1 MSPSLRQQV
10 LRKIPGVDEI
20 LSRPEMVDLLK
31 IHPRH
36 VVVEAVRKGLG
47 RLREEILQKEEL
59 HESED
64 TLFSFE
70 NLSSI
75 FQKEID
81 LQIQPRLRRVINAT
95 GVVIHTNLG
104 RAPLHPSAIEHLIE
118 VSKTYSNLEY
128 DLDRGERGSRTIH
141 VEEILCRL
149 SGAESALVVNNN
161 AGAVLLVLNSLA
173 EGKEVIVSRGELV
186 EIGGAFRIPDVM
198 KRSGAL
204 LREVGT
210 TNRTHFNDYQK
221 AIGPET
227 ALLLKVHTSN
237 FRVMGFTSE
246 VSLQDLVRLGKEYQL
261 PVVDDLGSG
270 CLIDLT
276 RYGLEKEPTV
286 QEMIKTGVDAVTI
299 SGDKL
304 LGGPQAGIIL
314 GKKKILDLFK
324 INPLTR
330 ALRIDKLTL
339 AALESTLLLYFDEKK
354 AMEEI
359 PTLRMLSLDTKRLKN
374 RGKRLLKRLSGV
386 TNKKMAFT
394 LKEDVSQVGGGAL
407 PLQELPTLVVAVKP
421 LEVSVNSLEENLRK
435 GEPPIVCRISKE
447 ELILDMRTVFDEE
460 IPMLAAGIEKA
471 LTQTAKGTG
480 QSGKQNNVENP

>member
-1 MSPSLRQQV
+1 V
-10 LRKIPGVDEI
+10 LREIPSVDEL
-20 LSRPEMVDLLK
+20 LSRPQIVDLLK
-31 IHPRH
+31 VHPRQ
-36 VVVEAVRKGLG
+36 VVVEAIRKGLG
-47 RLREEILQKEEL
+47 RVRDDILHKRNLSQFGEAF
-59 HESED
+59 
-64 TLFSFE
+64 FSFE
-70 NLSSI
+70 NLYPL
-75 FQKEID
+75 FQREIN
-81 LQIQPRLRRVINAT
+81 LQTQPRLRRVINAT

-104 RAPLHPSAIEHLIE
+104 RAPLHPSAIHHLME

-128 DLDRGERGSRTIH
+128 DLERGERGDRYAH
-141 VEEILCRL
+141 VEESLCRL

-161 AGAVLLVLNSLA
+161 AGAVLLVLNTLA

-210 TNRTHFNDYQK
+210 TNRTHFDDYQK
-221 AIGPET
+221 AIGPHT

-246 VSLQDLVRLGKEYQL
+246 VTLQDLVQLGRECHI

-276 RYGLEKEPTV
+276 QYGLEKEPTV
-286 QEMIKTGVDAVTI
+286 QETIKTGVDGVTI

-339 AALESTLLLYFDEKK
+339 AALESTLLLYLDEKT
-354 AMEEI
+354 AMAEI
-359 PTLRMLSLDTKRLKN
+359 PTLRMLSLDTRKLKK
-374 RGKRLLKRLSGV
+374 RGKRLLRRLSGV
-386 TNKKMAFT
+386 TNERIRFS
-394 LKEDVSQVGGGAL
+394 LREDVSQVGGGAL
-407 PLQELPTLVVAVKP
+407 PLQELPTIVVAAKP
-421 LEVSVNSLEENLRK
+421 LDFSVNSLEEVLRK
-435 GEPPIVCRISKE
+435 GDPPIISRISKE

-460 IPMLAAGIEKA
+460 IPLLAAGIEKA
-471 LTQTAKGTG
+471 RTHIAKGKAHSEEKVG
-480 QSGKQNNVENP
+480 

>member
-10 LRKIPGVDEI
+10 LREIPSVDEL
-20 LSRPEMVDLLK
+20 LSKQQVVDLLK
-31 IHPRH
+31 VYPRK
-36 VVVEAVRKGLG
+36 VVVEAIRRGLG
-47 RLREEILQKEEL
+47 RLRDEILREKDLPQPGEAVFAF
-59 HESED
+59 ED
-64 TLFSFE
+64 LYP
-70 NLSSI
+70 L

-104 RAPLHPSAIEHLIE
+104 RAPLHPSAIHHLIE

-128 DLDRGERGSRTIH
+128 DLERGERGDRSSP
-141 VEEILCRL
+141 VEQSLCRL

-161 AGAVLLVLNSLA
+161 AAAVLLVLNTLA

-221 AIGPET
+221 AIGPDT

-246 VSLQDLVRLGKEYQL
+246 VSLQDLVQLGREHHV

-276 RYGLEKEPTV
+276 QYGLEKEPTV
-286 QEMIKTGVDAVTI
+286 QETIKTGVDAVTI

-314 GKKKILDLFK
+314 GKKTILDLFK
-324 INPLTR
+324 VNPLAR

-339 AALESTLLLYFDEKK
+339 AALESTLLVYLDEKR

-359 PTLRMLSLDTKRLKN
+359 PTLRMLSLDTKNLNR
-374 RGKRLLKRLSGV
+374 RGKRLLKRLAGR
-386 TNKKMAFT
+386 TNEKMTFS
-394 LKEDVSQVGGGAL
+394 LREDVSQVGGGAL
-407 PLQELPTLVVAVKP
+407 PLQELPTMVVAAKP
-421 LEVSVNSLEENLRK
+421 LDFSVNSFEETLRK
-435 GEPPIVCRISKE
+435 GDPPVIARISKE

-460 IPMLAAGIEKA
+460 IPFLAAGIEKA
-471 LTQTAKGTG
+471 LARIAKSKEQRT
-480 QSGKQNNVENP
+480 

>member
-1 MSPSLRQQV
+1 MSPSLRQQA
-10 LRKIPGVDEI
+10 LRKIPSVDEL
-20 LSRPEMVDLLK
+20 LSRPQVVDLLK
-31 IHPRH
+31 VHPRN
-36 VVVEAVRKGLG
+36 VVVEAIRKGLE
-47 RLREEILQKEEL
+47 RVRDDILRKQDLPKLGEAFF
-59 HESED
+59 
-64 TLFSFE
+64 TFE
-70 NLSSI
+70 NLYPL

-81 LQIQPRLRRVINAT
+81 LQIQPRLRSVINAT
-95 GVVIHTNLG
+95 GVVLHTNLG
-104 RAPLHPSAIEHLIE
+104 RSPLHPSAIKHLME

-128 DLDRGERGSRTIH
+128 DLERGERGDRYTH
-141 VEEILCRL
+141 VEETLCRL

-161 AGAVLLVLNSLA
+161 AGAVLLVLNTLA
-173 EGKEVIVSRGELV
+173 DGKEVIVSRGELV

-204 LREVGT
+204 LREIGT

-221 AIGPET
+221 AIGPHT

-246 VSLQDLVRLGKEYQL
+246 VSLQDLVQLGREHQL

-276 RYGLEKEPTV
+276 QHGLEKEPTV
-286 QEMIKTGVDAVTI
+286 QETIKTGVDAVTI

-314 GKKKILDLFK
+314 GKKNILDLFK

-339 AALESTLLLYFDEKK
+339 AALESTLLLYFDEKR

-359 PTLRMLSLDTKRLKN
+359 PVLSMLSLDMRKLKK
-374 RGKRLLKRLSGV
+374 RGKRLLKRLSRM
-386 TNKKMAFT
+386 TNERMT
-394 LKEDVSQVGGGAL
+394 ISLKEDVSQVGGGAL
-407 PLQELPTLVVAVKP
+407 PLQELPTVVVAVKP
-421 LEVSVNSLEENLRK
+421 LDFSVNSLEESLRK
-435 GEPPIVCRISKE
+435 GDPPIISRISKE
-447 ELILDMRTVFDEE
+447 ELILDVRTVFEEE
-460 IPMLAAGIEKA
+460 IPLLAAGIERA
-471 LTQTAKGTG
+471 V
-480 QSGKQNNVENP
+480 KQITKS

>member
-1 MSPSLRQQV
+1 
-10 LRKIPGVDEI
+10 VDEI
-20 LSRPEMVDLLK
+20 LSRPEIINLLK
-31 IHPRH
+31 VHPRN
-36 VVVEAVRKGLG
+36 VVVEAIRKGLG
-47 RLREEILQKEEL
+47 RLREEILRKEEL
-59 HESED
+59 SQLGD
-64 TLFSFE
+64 DLFSFE
-70 NLSSI
+70 RLYPL

-104 RAPLHPSAIEHLIE
+104 RAPLHSSAIKHLIDI
-118 VSKTYSNLEY
+118 SKHYSNLEY
-128 DLDRGERGSRTIH
+128 DIELGERGSRYTH

-161 AGAVLLVLNSLA
+161 AGAVLLVLNTLA
-173 EGKEVIVSRGELV
+173 EGKEVVVSRGELV

-198 KRSGAL
+198 KRSGTL

-210 TNRTHFNDYQK
+210 TNRTHLSDYQK
-221 AIGPET
+221 AIGPQT

-237 FRVMGFTSE
+237 FRVMGFASE
-246 VSLQDLVRLGKEYQL
+246 VSLQELVQLGREHQL
-261 PVVDDLGSG
+261 SVVDDLGSG

-276 RYGLEKEPTV
+276 QYGLEKEPTV
-286 QEMIKTGVDAVTI
+286 QETIKTGVDAVTF

-314 GKKKILDLFK
+314 GKKKFLDLFK

-359 PTLRMLSLDTKRLKN
+359 PTLRMLSLDTRRLKR
-374 RGKRLLKRLSGV
+374 RGRRLLKRLSGMM
-386 TNKKMAFT
+386 NKRMTFT

-407 PLQELPTLVVAVKP
+407 PLQELPTVVVAIKP
-421 LEVSVNSLEENLRK
+421 LDFSVNSLEENLRK
-435 GEPPIVCRISKE
+435 GDPPIISRISKE

-460 IPMLAAGIEKA
+460 IPLLVAGLEKT
-471 LTQTAKGTG
+471 LTRLTK
-480 QSGKQNNVENP
+480 N

>member
-10 LRKIPGVDEI
+10 LREIPSVDEL
-20 LSRPEMVDLLK
+20 LSRQQIVDLLK
-31 IHPRH
+31 VHPRKI
-36 VVVEAVRKGLG
+36 VVEAIRKGLG
-47 RLREEILQKEEL
+47 RLRGEILRKKDLSQLGEAF
-59 HESED
+59 
-64 TLFSFE
+64 FSVE
-70 NLSSI
+70 NLYPL
-75 FQKEID
+75 FQREIN

-104 RAPLHPSAIEHLIE
+104 RAPLHPSAIHHLME

-128 DLDRGERGSRTIH
+128 DLVRGERGDRYSH
-141 VEEILCRL
+141 VEESLCRL

-161 AGAVLLVLNSLA
+161 AGAVLLVLNTLA

-204 LREVGT
+204 LREIGT

-221 AIGPET
+221 AIGPHT

-246 VSLQDLVRLGKEYQL
+246 VSLQDLVQLGREHQL

-276 RYGLEKEPTV
+276 QYGLEKEPTV
-286 QEMIKTGVDAVTI
+286 QEAIRTGVDAVTI

-339 AALESTLLLYFDEKK
+339 AALESTLLLYLDEKQ

-359 PTLRMLSLDTKRLKN
+359 PTLRMLTLDTKKLKR
-374 RGKRLLKRLSGV
+374 RGKRLLKRLSGM
-386 TNKKMAFT
+386 TNEKITFS
-394 LKEDVSQVGGGAL
+394 LREDVSQVGGGAL
-407 PLQELPTLVVAVKP
+407 PLQDLPTMVVAAKP
-421 LEVSVNSLEENLRK
+421 RDVSVNSLEERLRK
-435 GEPPIVCRISKE
+435 GNPPVISRISKE

-460 IPMLAAGIEKA
+460 IPLLAAGVEKA
-471 LTQTAKGTG
+471 ITPTAK
-480 QSGKQNNVENP
+480 

>member
-1 MSPSLRQQV
+1 MSPSLRQQA
-10 LRKIPGVDEI
+10 LRKIPSVDEL
-20 LSRPEMVDLLK
+20 LSRPQVVDLLK
-31 IHPRH
+31 VHPRN
-36 VVVEAVRKGLG
+36 VVVEAIRKGLE
-47 RLREEILQKEEL
+47 RVRDDILRKQDLPKLGEAFF
-59 HESED
+59 
-64 TLFSFE
+64 TFE
-70 NLSSI
+70 NLYPL
-75 FQKEID
+75 FRKEID

-95 GVVIHTNLG
+95 GVVLHTNLG
-104 RAPLHPSAIEHLIE
+104 RSPLHPSAIKHLVE

-128 DLDRGERGSRTIH
+128 DLERGERGDRYTH
-141 VEEILCRL
+141 VEETLCRL

-161 AGAVLLVLNSLA
+161 AGAVLLVLNTLA
-173 EGKEVIVSRGELV
+173 DGKEVIVSRGELV

-204 LREVGT
+204 LREIGT

-221 AIGPET
+221 AIGPHT

-246 VSLQDLVRLGKEYQL
+246 VSLQDLVQLGREHQL

-276 RYGLEKEPTV
+276 QHGLEKEPTV
-286 QEMIKTGVDAVTI
+286 QETIKTGVDAVTI

-314 GKKKILDLFK
+314 GKKNILDLFK

-339 AALESTLLLYFDEKK
+339 AALESTLLLYFDEKR

-359 PTLRMLSLDTKRLKN
+359 PVLSMLSLDMRKLKK
-374 RGKRLLKRLSGV
+374 RGKRLLKRLSRM
-386 TNKKMAFT
+386 TNERMT
-394 LKEDVSQVGGGAL
+394 ISLKEDVSQVGGGAL
-407 PLQELPTLVVAVKP
+407 PLQELPTVVVAVKP
-421 LEVSVNSLEENLRK
+421 LDFSVNSLEESLRK
-435 GEPPIVCRISKE
+435 GDPPIISRISKE

-460 IPMLAAGIEKA
+460 IPLLAAGIERA
-471 LTQTAKGTG
+471 LTKSAE
-480 QSGKQNNVENP
+480 GKAHGA

>member
-1 MSPSLRQQV
+1 MSPSLRQQF
-10 LRKIPGVDEI
+10 LRKIPSVDDI
-20 LSRPEMVDLLK
+20 LSRPKMMDLLK
-31 IHPRH
+31 IHARH

-47 RLREEILQKEEL
+47 RLREEILHREEL
-59 HESED
+59 PELGD
-64 TLFSFE
+64 NLFE
-70 NLSSI
+70 NLYSL

-81 LQIQPRLRRVINAT
+81 LQVQPRLRRVINAT

-118 VSKTYSNLEY
+118 VSKAYSNLEY
-128 DLDRGERGSRTIH
+128 DLDRGERGSRYTH

-161 AGAVLLVLNSLA
+161 AGAVLLVLNTLA

-198 KRSGAL
+198 KRSGGL

-210 TNRTHFNDYQK
+210 TNRTHFTDYQE
-221 AIGPET
+221 AIGPQT

-246 VSLQDLVRLGKEYQL
+246 VSLQDLVQLGKERQL

-286 QEMIKTGVDAVTI
+286 QETIKTGVDAVTI

-324 INPLTR
+324 TNPLTR

-339 AALESTLLLYFDEKK
+339 AALESTLLLYLGEER

-359 PTLRMLSLDTKRLKN
+359 PTLRMLSLDTKRLKR
-374 RGKRLLKRLSGV
+374 RGKRLLKRFSGMA
-386 TNKKMAFT
+386 NKKMTFI
-394 LKEDVSQVGGGAL
+394 LREDVSRVGGGAL
-407 PLQELPTLVVAVKP
+407 PLQNLPTLVVAIKP
-421 LEVSVNSLEENLRK
+421 VEVSVNSLEENLRK
-435 GEPPIVCRISKE
+435 GDPPIVCRISKE

-460 IPMLAAGIEKA
+460 IPLLAAGIEKA
-471 LTQTAKGTG
+471 LTQTTKL
-480 QSGKQNNVENP
+480 

>member
-1 MSPSLRQQV
+1 MSLSLRQQA
-10 LRKIPGVDEI
+10 LRKIPSVDEI
-20 LSRPEMVDLLK
+20 LSRPETVDLLK
-31 IHPRH
+31 VHPRN
-36 VVVEAVRKGLG
+36 VVVKAIRKGLG
-47 RLREEILQKEEL
+47 QLREEILHHKEL
-59 HESED
+59 SQWGD
-64 TLFSFE
+64 ALFSFE
-70 NLSSI
+70 HLYPL

-104 RAPLHPSAIEHLIE
+104 RSPLHPSAIEHLID
-118 VSKTYSNLEY
+118 VSKSYANLEY
-128 DLDRGERGSRTIH
+128 DIDLGKRGSRYTH

-161 AGAVLLVLNSLA
+161 AGAVLLALNTLA
-173 EGKEVIVSRGELV
+173 EGKEVIVSRGELI

-198 KRSGAL
+198 KRSGAI

-210 TNRTHFNDYQK
+210 TNRTHISDYQK
-221 AIGPET
+221 AIGPQT

-246 VSLQDLVRLGKEYQL
+246 VSLQDLVQLGREHHF

-270 CLIDLT
+270 CLVDLSL
-276 RYGLEKEPTV
+276 YGLEKEPTV
-286 QEMIKTGVDAVTI
+286 QETIKTGVGAVTF

-314 GKKKILDLFK
+314 GKKTFLDLFK

-339 AALESTLLLYFDEKK
+339 AALESTLLLYLDEKR
-354 AMEEI
+354 AMDEI
-359 PTLRMLSLDTKRLKN
+359 PTLRMLSLDTSKLKR
-374 RGKRLLKRLSGV
+374 RGRRLLKKLQGMM
-386 TNKKMAFT
+386 NKRMTFT

-407 PLQELPTLVVAVKP
+407 PLQELPTMVIAIKP
-421 LEVSVNSLEENLRK
+421 LNFSVNSLEENLRK
-435 GEPPIVCRISKE
+435 GDPPIISRISKE

-460 IPMLAAGIEKA
+460 IPLLVAGLEKA
-471 LTQTAKGTG
+471 LKHL
-480 QSGKQNNVENP
+480 QSQ

>member
-10 LRKIPGVDEI
+10 LRKIPSVDDI
-20 LSRPEMVDLLK
+20 LSKPQIVDLLK
-31 IHPRH
+31 THPRH
-36 VVVEAVRKGLG
+36 VVVEAIRKGLG
-47 RLREEILQKEEL
+47 RLREDILQKKDL
-59 HESED
+59 SSFGD
-64 TLFSFE
+64 ALFSFE
-70 NLSSI
+70 ELFPF

-104 RAPLHPSAIEHLIE
+104 RAPLHASAIKHLIE
-118 VSKTYSNLEY
+118 ISKTYSNLEY
-128 DLDRGERGSRTIH
+128 DIESGERGSRYTH
-141 VEEILCRL
+141 VEESLCRL
-149 SGAESALVVNNN
+149 SGSESALVVNNN
-161 AGAVLLVLNSLA
+161 AGAVLLVLNTLA

-210 TNRTHFNDYQK
+210 TNRTHLSDYQK
-221 AIGPET
+221 AIGPQT

-246 VSLQDLVRLGKEYQL
+246 VSLQDLVQLGREHQL

-286 QEMIKTGVDAVTI
+286 QEAIQTGVDVVTF

-314 GKKKILDLFK
+314 GKKRFLDLFK

-339 AALESTLLLYFDEKK
+339 AALESTLLLYFDEKR

-359 PTLRMLSLDTKRLKN
+359 PTLRMLSLDMKALKR
-374 RGKRLLKRLSGV
+374 RGRRLLKRLSRM
-386 TNKKMAFT
+386 TNKRITVT

-407 PLQELPTLVVAVKP
+407 PLQELPTIAVAIKP
-421 LEVSVNSLEENLRK
+421 LDFSVNRFEENLRK
-435 GEPPIVCRISKE
+435 GDPPVISRISKD
-447 ELILDMRTVFDEE
+447 ELVLDMRTVLDEE
-460 IPMLAAGIEKA
+460 IPLLADGIGKA
-471 LTQTAKGTG
+471 LAQIAE
-480 QSGKQNNVENP
+480 SSS

>member
-10 LRKIPGVDEI
+10 LREIPSVDELLAKPQI
-20 LSRPEMVDLLK
+20 VDLLK
-31 IHPRH
+31 VYPRK
-36 VVVEAVRKGLG
+36 VVVEAIRKGLG
-47 RLREEILQKEEL
+47 RLRDEILRNKDLSQSGE
-59 HESED
+59 
-64 TLFSFE
+64 LFSFE
-70 NLSSI
+70 NLYPL

-104 RAPLHPSAIEHLIE
+104 RAPLHPSAIHHVMEI
-118 VSKTYSNLEY
+118 SKTYSNLEY
-128 DLDRGERGSRTIH
+128 DLDLGARGDRYTH
-141 VEEILCRL
+141 VEENLCRL

-161 AGAVLLVLNSLA
+161 AAAVLLVLNTLA

-204 LREVGT
+204 LMEVGT

-221 AIGPET
+221 AIGPHT

-246 VSLQDLVRLGKEYQL
+246 VSLQDLVQLGREHDV

-276 RYGLEKEPTV
+276 QYGLEKEPTV
-286 QEMIKTGVDAVTI
+286 QETIKTGVDAVTI

-314 GKKKILDLFK
+314 GKKNILDLFK
-324 INPLTR
+324 INPLAR

-339 AALESTLLLYFDEKK
+339 AALESTLLLYLDEKR

-359 PTLRMLSLDTKRLKN
+359 PTLRMLSLDTKRLTR
-374 RGKRLLKRLSGV
+374 RGRRLLKRLSGG
-386 TNKKMAFT
+386 TIEKAAFS
-394 LKEDVSQVGGGAL
+394 LREDVSQVGGGAL
-407 PLQELPTLVVAVKP
+407 PLQELPTTVVAIKP
-421 LEVSVNSLEENLRK
+421 LDFSINSFEEGLRK
-435 GEPPIVCRISKE
+435 GNPPVIARISKE
-447 ELILDMRTVFDEE
+447 EVILDMRTVFDEE
-460 IPMLAAGIEKA
+460 IPLLAAGIEKA
-471 LTQTAKGTG
+471 LARIAE
-480 QSGKQNNVENP
+480 GKAHHA